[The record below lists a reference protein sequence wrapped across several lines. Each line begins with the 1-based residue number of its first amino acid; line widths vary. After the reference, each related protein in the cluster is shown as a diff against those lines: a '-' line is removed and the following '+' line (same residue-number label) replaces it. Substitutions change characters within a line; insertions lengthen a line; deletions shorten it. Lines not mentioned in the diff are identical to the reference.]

1 MIIYELPGERL
12 LCCTQTAHA
21 LMAAEFCRHWGNA
34 DFAVPEPFDLL
45 MTAVAQHDNGW
56 WEWEQAP
63 LLRDDGYP
71 MDFLAGPAGEEK
83 LEIWRRGVAR
93 AAAQHPYAGALIWR
107 HANLLYEIVI
117 DMGMVTDEAELAAI
131 ADFAAAYEPW
141 LAHWRQRTASAAA
154 MRRLFTAESICSH
167 TALLQFGDFASLQV
181 AMRWARER
189 TLPGPVDNQ
198 GTLVDVRMHYDES
211 TIYFDPWPYGVD
223 AFTVSLQGRLL
234 ERRTFAD
241 HSDYQQALASAPYQ
255 QLSWQVVPA

>member
-1 MIIYELPGERL
+1 MIIHELPDGQL

-34 DFAVPEPFDLL
+34 DFAAPDPYDLL

-93 AAAQHPYAGALIWR
+93 AAAQHPYAGVLLWR
-107 HANLLYEIVI
+107 HAVLLHDIVI
-117 DMGMVTDEAELAAI
+117 GMGLVSDEAELAAI
-131 ADFAAAYEPW
+131 AAFNAAYEPW
-141 LAHWRQRTASAAA
+141 LAQMRQRAAGDV
-154 MRRLFTAESICSH
+154 RLQRLLQPESIRSH

-181 AMRWARER
+181 AMHWAPER
-189 TLPGPVDNQ
+189 RMPGPVDNH
-198 GTLVDVRMHYDES
+198 GALTDITMHHEDY
-211 TIYFDPWPYGVD
+211 TITFDPWPYGVD
-223 AFTVSLQGRLL
+223 AFEVHLVGRLL
-234 ERRTFAD
+234 AQRTFAD
-241 HSDYQQALASAPYQ
+241 HQSYQQALAAAPYREIR
-255 QLSWQVVPA
+255 WRVVR